1 MTDSQQRQ
9 ASKALVFFGN
19 EFPKDDL
26 LSTFRHLHSHSKT
39 RDLAILAQF
48 FDEATLALKDEIRR
62 LPSELKRL
70 IPPFGT
76 VLSWA
81 ENADLR
87 EGQLNGAV
95 DGVLLVVVQVAT
107 FLG

>member
-1 MTDSQQRQ
+1 MGDSQSQQ
-9 ASKALVFFGN
+9 ASKAVVFFGN

-26 LSTFRHLHSHSKT
+26 RSTFRHLHSHGKDRS
-39 RDLAILAQF
+39 LAILTQF
-48 FDEATLALKDEIRR
+48 FDEATLALKDEVRR

-70 IPPFGT
+70 IPPFDS

-81 ENADLR
+81 ENTGLR
-87 EGQLNGAV
+87 EGQLTGAV

-107 FLG
+107 YLG